1 MSILNNG
8 CDEEKVWLHIERVDD
23 KIRVVDQDGR
33 IVGGCVSLILD
44 VDVEEITKLTIT
56 VECASRDVD
65 GKIKLNVRG

>member
-8 CDEEKVWLHIERVDD
+8 CDEDKVWLHVERVDD

-33 IVGGCVSLILD
+33 IDGGCVRLILD
-44 VDVEEITKLTIT
+44 ADVEEITKLTIT

>member
-1 MSILNNG
+1 MSILNNW
-8 CDEEKVWLHIERVDD
+8 CDEEKVWLHVERFDD

-33 IVGGCVSLILD
+33 VVGGCLRLILD
-44 VDVEEITKLTIT
+44 ADVEEVTKLTIT